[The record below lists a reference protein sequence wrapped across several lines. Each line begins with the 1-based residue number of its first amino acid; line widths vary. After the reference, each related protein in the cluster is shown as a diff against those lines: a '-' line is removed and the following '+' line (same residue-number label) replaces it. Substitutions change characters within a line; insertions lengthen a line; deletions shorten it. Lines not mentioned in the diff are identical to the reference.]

1 MTSGRSALQDSSI
14 VSCQRLRLHPLSVT
28 SLRTA
33 DVILLADELRAMVR
47 AGMPLPGG
55 LRDAALTWNGELTQ
69 SAERLARALE
79 SGIPLTQALE
89 NAPEIPAE
97 FRALVA
103 GGLASGQ
110 IVDVLE
116 AYSESSRRL
125 LDLRESL
132 VRGAMY
138 PFIIALTGFVLLVG
152 LLIGLLP
159 MLQQTFEMFDL
170 SAPGWFAAAAKLRET
185 VSWWSWQVPLGLGL
199 AALAVWLFFGGGRG
213 RMGGWLSRLPL
224 TARIVNDYQLATA
237 SEMLAML
244 LKAEIPLPAAL
255 TLTGNTLNSARL
267 RRSVNAAARA
277 AQEGS
282 SASSAVLEDAG
293 LPPLWRS
300 LFLSSGGNASE
311 LASGLGQIAE
321 VYSYRAASRAE
332 FLERVIPVLL
342 MCVIGGGVTFM
353 YANALFM
360 PLAELWRR
368 LGGA

>member
-1 MTSGRSALQDSSI
+1 
-14 VSCQRLRLHPLSVT
+14 VSFNT
-28 SLRTA
+28 LRTA

-55 LRDAALTWNGELTQ
+55 LRDAALGWNGKLSQ
-69 SAERLARALE
+69 SADRLARALE
-79 SGIPLTQALE
+79 SGIPLAQALE
-89 NAPEIPAE
+89 NSPEIPAE

-116 AYSESSRRL
+116 AYSESARKL

-138 PFIIALTGFVLLVG
+138 PFIIAVTGFVLLIG

-159 MLQQTFEMFDL
+159 MLQRTFEMFSL
-170 SAPGWFAAAAKLRET
+170 QPPGWFAIAASLRET
-185 VSWWSWQVPLGLGL
+185 VSWWSWQAPLGLGL
-199 AALAVWLFFGGGRG
+199 AALAAWFFLGRG
-213 RMGGWLSRLPL
+213 IAGWLGRLPL
-224 TARIVNDYQLATA
+224 TARIVDDYQLATA
-237 SEMLAML
+237 SELMAML
-244 LKAEIPLPAAL
+244 LKAQVPLPAAL
-255 TLTGNTLNSARL
+255 TLTGDTLNSARL
-267 RRSVNAAARA
+267 RRSVNDAARA
-277 AQEGS
+277 SREGS
-282 SASSAVLEDAG
+282 PVSNAILENSA

-300 LFLSSGGNASE
+300 LFLSSGGSPLE
-311 LASGLGQIAE
+311 LANGLGRIAE

-332 FLERVIPVLL
+332 FLARVVPVLL
-342 MCVIGGGVTFM
+342 VCVIGGGVTFL